1 MPGRKVTVKRT
12 RNPAL
17 NEFAKRLK
25 RENLELWEIIARGDN
40 PLESIRKIASRVDF
54 PRAIKEDEIVANV
67 LNELWPFIARYESEE
82 PSSS

>member
-17 NEFAKRLK
+17 NAFAKMLK
-25 RENLELWEIIARGDN
+25 AENKELWEIIARGDN
-40 PLESIRKIASRVDF
+40 PLESIRKIASRVDY
-54 PRAIKEDEIVANV
+54 PRAIKEDEIVADV
-67 LNELWPFIARYESEE
+67 LNDLWPYILEYESEE